1 MTRIVYILLILFWSQ
16 VGLFGQT
23 KAQFVD
29 AAEKA
34 FSDKNYYAA
43 LVYFNEVL
51 DFDKNDTNA
60 LLKSAQAAQEF
71 NSYQLAIQR
80 YEYLLDT
87 LEYDEDKSIYFR
99 LGELYQ
105 RIGEYEKSGDY
116 YDMYLSQYS
125 DDNDY
130 FTQKARVEKVA
141 VDWARLKSSEPDP
154 NVVISRLESEVNS
167 NDSDF
172 GPMVKD
178 SNLVF
183 SSMRFKETKSKY
195 KPPRQISKIM
205 QDKDGVVG
213 VLDEKLNDTDLSLGN
228 TALASDNKT
237 IYFTKCEYVEPQ
249 KLRCDLYK
257 GVLNENDMME
267 EIVILPNIINDT
279 TYTTTQPSI
288 GKLTGD
294 EREVLFFSSDRIG
307 GKGKLDIWY
316 SFINADGSYE
326 SPVNLAAINTSE
338 DEITPFFHNE
348 TKNIFFSSNGK
359 QGFGGYDIYQA
370 VFVGDSI
377 ADIFH
382 LDAPTNSSYH
392 DIYYTLSPDQRKAYF
407 STNREGALYVDEYL
421 KSCCFDIFEANITP
435 VDIKLRALTY
445 DKNTA
450 LDLIGARV
458 TLLDMTTGE
467 VIAVIANDTSNVF
480 LFPLE
485 KGKQYMVKAE
495 KLGYK
500 PDSVSFTTFDIKESG
515 EIVKKLFLEPDII
528 KLDVFT
534 FDDDTKLALEGA
546 TVILENLTDPVKPQE
561 LKFNELS
568 NDFHFLVER
577 GKTYRITAKR
587 DGYTTTSDM
596 IDTRGLDNTIKKDLF
611 LKPLNLAAYIPLA
624 LYFDN
629 DEPDPD
635 KKTTETNKR
644 YNDLYNNYYK
654 RRNTFASRN
663 GSRTETIEF
672 FENDV
677 KGGHDKLQKFMEGLL
692 KELEAGQQIEITMK
706 GFASPRY
713 DVKYNLVLA
722 QRRVMSIIN
731 EMKRYG
737 GGKLG
742 SYINSNRLIINQ
754 ISYGEELSP
763 SEIDD
768 RLRNEKGSIYSIG
781 ASRER
786 KVEVI
791 SIKAKL

>member
-1 MTRIVYILLILFWSQ
+1 MTRIVYITLIFLSSQ
-16 VGLFGQT
+16 VGLFAQT
-23 KAQFVD
+23 KAQYVD

-34 FSDKNYYAA
+34 FAEKNFYAA

-51 DFDKNDTNA
+51 DFDKDDTNA

-71 NSYQLAIQR
+71 NSYHLAVQR

-87 LEYDEDKSIYFR
+87 LNYTEDTTIYFK

-105 RIGEYEKSGDY
+105 RLGDYERSGDY
-116 YDMYLSQYS
+116 YDMYLSQFGN
-125 DDNDY
+125 DNDY
-130 FTQKARVEKVA
+130 YTQKARVERVA
-141 VDWARLKSSEPDP
+141 VDWARLKTIEQDP
-154 NVVISRLESEVNS
+154 NVTISRLESEVNS
-167 NDSDF
+167 PDSDF

-178 SNLVF
+178 SNLIF
-183 SSMRFKETKSKY
+183 SSMRYKETKSKY
-195 KPPRQISKIM
+195 QPPRQISKIL

-213 VLDEKLNDTDLSLGN
+213 ILDEKLNDTDLSLGN
-228 TALASDNKT
+228 TALGSDQKT
-237 IYFTKCEYVEPQ
+237 IYFTICEYADPS

-257 GVLNENDMME
+257 GMLNEADQIEN
-267 EIVILPNIINDT
+267 VTKLPANINDT
-279 TYTTTQPSI
+279 TFTSTQPSI
-288 GKLTGD
+288 GMMAGD
-294 EREVLFFSSDRIG
+294 DREVLFFSSDRSG
-307 GKGKLDIWY
+307 GRGKLDIWY
-316 SFINADGSYE
+316 TYINTDGSF
-326 SPVNLAAINTSE
+326 SDPINLTAINTSE
-338 DEITPFFHNE
+338 EEITPFFHND
-348 TKNIFFSSNGK
+348 TKNLYFSSNGK
-359 QGFGGYDIYQA
+359 QGFGGFDVYQA
-370 VFVGDSI
+370 AFVEDSI
-377 ADIFH
+377 VDIFH

-392 DIYYTLSPDQRKAYF
+392 DIYYTLSPDQKRAYF
-407 STNREGALYVDEYL
+407 SSNREGALYVDDYL
-421 KSCCFDIFEANITP
+421 KSCCFDIFAA
-435 VDIKLRALTY
+435 DIKPVEITLRALTY

-450 LDLIGARV
+450 LDLLGARV
-458 TLLDMTTGE
+458 SLIDINTGDVLSE
-467 VIAVIANDTSNVF
+467 LVNDTSNVF

-500 PDSVSFTTFDIKESG
+500 ADSISFTTFDIKQSG

-534 FDDDTKLALEGA
+534 FDDDTKLALDGA
-546 TVILENLTDPVKPQE
+546 TVILEDLSDPTRPQE
-561 LKFNELS
+561 LKFNELN

-577 GKTYRITAKR
+577 GKTYRLTAKR
-587 DGYTTTSDM
+587 DGYTTTSDV
-596 IDTRGLDNTIKKDLF
+596 IDTRGLDNVVRKDLF
-611 LKPLNLAAYIPLA
+611 LKPLNLSAYIPLA

-635 KKTTETNKR
+635 QKTTETSKK
-644 YNDLYNNYYK
+644 YNDLYNAYYR
-654 RRNTFASRN
+654 RRNTFAVRN
-663 GSRTETIEF
+663 GARSETTAF
-672 FENDV
+672 FDNDV
-677 KGGHDKLQKFMEGLL
+677 KAGYDKLQKFMDGLL
-692 KELEAGQQIEITMK
+692 KELEAGQQIEITIK

-722 QRRVMSIIN
+722 QRRVMSVIN

-742 SYINSNRLIINQ
+742 TYINSNRLIINQ

-763 SEIDD
+763 SEVDD
-768 RLRNEKGSIYSIG
+768 RMRNEKGSIYSIS